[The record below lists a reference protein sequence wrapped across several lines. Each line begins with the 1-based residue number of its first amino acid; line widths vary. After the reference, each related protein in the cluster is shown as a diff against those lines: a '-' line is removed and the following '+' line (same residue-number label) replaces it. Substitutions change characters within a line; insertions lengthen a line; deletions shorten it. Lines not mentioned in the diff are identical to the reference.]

1 MSLHSQFR
9 TVLQTLA
16 YSQVNNSIEFNNY
29 FDTWKLIQVTEP
41 MKTKL
46 GIAFD
51 KDEIS
56 IAKPEIKR
64 GVDSLGKPKETV
76 AVWSFKNQKIALVPS
91 QYITV
96 LEGEFNLNNI
106 P

>member
-1 MSLHSQFR
+1 MSLQSQFR
-9 TVLQTLA
+9 TALQTLA
-16 YSQVNNSIEFNNY
+16 YNQINDSLEITDF

-64 GVDSLGKPKETV
+64 GIDSLGNLKDTV
-76 AVWSFKNQKIALVPS
+76 AVWSFKNQKVALVPS
-91 QYITV
+91 QYVTV
-96 LEGEFNLNNI
+96 LEGEFSQNYI